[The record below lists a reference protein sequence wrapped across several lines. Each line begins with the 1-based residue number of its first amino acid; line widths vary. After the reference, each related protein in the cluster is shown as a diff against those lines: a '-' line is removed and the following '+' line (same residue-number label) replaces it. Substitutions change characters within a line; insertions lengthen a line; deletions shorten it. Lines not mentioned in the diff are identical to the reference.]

1 VQRRRVLPR
10 PRPEPDAVRDRLR
23 ALVAGSD
30 DEQPDVGGEG
40 AAARL
45 SPRWIAPPSMR
56 PVLVAIGATALAA
69 WIVLR
74 TFGGGAPTPVSLEP
88 GTAIVPSSAPAG
100 LPLATPTP
108 SVVVVH
114 VLGEV
119 RRPGLVTL
127 PSGSR
132 VADAVEAAGGLRK
145 GGSTGSLNLARTL
158 VDGEQVMVSRDAVA
172 APVSGDGGGT
182 AAGPLDLNTATA
194 DQLDELP
201 GVGPVTAERILAWRT
216 EHGRFASVDQLRE
229 VSGIGEKTFERLAPL
244 VRV

>member
-1 VQRRRVLPR
+1 
-10 PRPEPDAVRDRLR
+10 VRDRLR
-23 ALVAGSD
+23 ALVAGADASPSD
-30 DEQPDVGGEG
+30 DGESAG
-40 AAARL
+40 APL
-45 SPRWIAPPSMR
+45 GSRWIAPPSMR

-88 GTAIVPSSAPAG
+88 GMPMVASSAG
-100 LPLATPTP
+100 LPLATPQP

-114 VLGEV
+114 VLGDV

-145 GGSTGSLNLARTL
+145 GGSTGSLNLARTV
-158 VDGEQVMVSRDAVA
+158 VDGEQVMVSRDAAA
-172 APVSGDGGGT
+172 APGPGGGGT

-229 VSGIGEKTFERLAPL
+229 VSGIGAVTFERLAPL